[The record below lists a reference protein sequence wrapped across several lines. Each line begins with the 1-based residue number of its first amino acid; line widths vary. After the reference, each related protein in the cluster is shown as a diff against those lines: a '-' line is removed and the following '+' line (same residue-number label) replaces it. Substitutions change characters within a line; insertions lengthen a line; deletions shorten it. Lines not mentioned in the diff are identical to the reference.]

1 MSHHV
6 AERPTMTDRVAKWI
20 RWICVPIVLFWVAV
34 AALTNVLVP
43 QLEAVGE
50 QHNVAM
56 SSPDSPS
63 LQAFQ
68 RIGEV
73 FGEFD
78 SDSAAMVVLE
88 GDQPLGADAHSYYDE
103 LVKRVQ
109 RGHQACPARA
119 GLLG

>member
-1 MSHHV
+1 M
-6 AERPTMTDRVAKWI
+6 
-20 RWICVPIVLFWVAV
+20 PIVLFWVAV

-43 QLEAVGE
+43 QLEVVGE
-50 QHNVAM
+50 AHNVAL

-73 FGEFD
+73 FDEFD

-88 GDQPLGADAHSYYDE
+88 GDQPLGADAHA
-103 LVKRVQ
+103 LLR
-109 RGHQACPARA
+109 RA
-119 GLLG
+119 GQAHRAPTPSTSSTSRTSGATR